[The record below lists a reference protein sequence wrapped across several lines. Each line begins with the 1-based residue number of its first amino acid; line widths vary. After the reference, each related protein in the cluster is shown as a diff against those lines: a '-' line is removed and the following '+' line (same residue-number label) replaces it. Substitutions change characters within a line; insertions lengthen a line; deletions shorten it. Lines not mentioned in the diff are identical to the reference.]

1 MATKI
6 KEKKEA
12 YSPLTIA
19 LLVVLLLWVA
29 SFFFLLAWGLCTS
42 FKINMDFFAWRPKNL
57 FNSYSGYEDMLQS
70 EIVKYTAKISSL
82 QGLADAAFAA
92 AKEAQAAGNTELYI
106 EMRELYSEYNGQIQ
120 DADLQINNTLKP
132 LLIKFQGIKAEMG
145 TLGLPFYTYK
155 YAFKVFSYEVSP
167 QHIVGL
173 PRMYLNSFLYAGGC
187 GLAAA
192 VVPLIAAYA
201 CARFH
206 YRFSRIMHTTV
217 ILVMMIPI
225 VGSGPSELNIVK
237 NLNMIDKIYTLWIM
251 RANFLGLYFLMYYE
265 VCKAF
270 PTSYSEAAKID
281 GANNFQVFFKIA
293 LPLIKNTFFTVFL
306 IQFIGFWNDYQA
318 PMIYMPSFPTVAMG
332 LNALMSVAGGGPS
345 TSMGIFDMVYTP
357 SRMAAAVL
365 TAVPVTII
373 FACFQK
379 RLLGNLTVGGIKG

>member
-57 FNSYSGYEDMLQS
+57 FNSYSGYEEMLKS
-70 EIVKYTAKISSL
+70 EIARYTVEMANLKE
-82 QGLADAAFAA
+82 LAEEALAA
-92 AKEAQAAGNTELYI
+92 AKEARAAGNMELYN
-106 EMRELYSEYNGQIQ
+106 EKFLLYKSFDQPLGAAEQQIS
-120 DADLQINNTLKP
+120 DLNS
-132 LLIKFQGIKAEMG
+132 LLTKFQGIRAEMG
-145 TLGLPFYTYK
+145 TMGLPFYTYK

-225 VGSGPSELNIVK
+225 VGSGPSELNIV
-237 NLNMIDKIYTLWIM
+237 NELGMLDKIYTLWIM
-251 RANFLGLYFLMYYE
+251 KANFLGLYFLMYYE

-270 PTSYSEAAKID
+270 PTSYAEAAKID
-281 GANNFQVFFKIA
+281 GANNFQIFFKIA

-306 IQFIGFWNDYQA
+306 IQFISFWNDYQA

-379 RLLGNLTVGGIKG
+379 RLLGNLPVGGIKG

>member
-57 FNSYSGYEDMLQS
+57 FNSYSGYENMLQS
-70 EIVKYTAKISSL
+70 EIARYTTENVRVTEMMIAELEAHGRSDFAKSSKN
-82 QGLADAAFAA
+82 AASAA
-92 AKEAQAAGNTELYI
+92 L
-106 EMRELYSEYNGQIQ
+106 SQITT
-120 DADLQINNTLKP
+120 TLTP
-132 LLIKFQGIKAEMG
+132 ALTKFRGIKAEMG
-145 TLGLPFYTYK
+145 AMGLPFYTYK
-155 YAFKVFSYEVSP
+155 YAFKVFSYEVTP
-167 QHIVGL
+167 QNIVGL

-270 PTSYSEAAKID
+270 PTSYAEAAKID

-345 TSMGIFDMVYTP
+345 TSIGIFDMVYTP

>member
-29 SFFFLLAWGLCTS
+29 SFFFLLAWGVCTS

-57 FNSYSGYEDMLQS
+57 FNSYSGYEDMLHS
-70 EIVKYTAKISSL
+70 EIAKYTAEVSRLEGLVEAAKAAALEAKKAGDMELYEEKFLLYKNFDQSL
-82 QGLADAAFAA
+82 QSAKDQIVSLEAFL
-92 AKEAQAAGNTELYI
+92 T
-106 EMRELYSEYNGQIQ
+106 
-120 DADLQINNTLKP
+120 
-132 LLIKFQGIKAEMG
+132 KFQGIKKEMG
-145 TLGLPFYTYK
+145 TMGLPFYTYK
-155 YAFKVFSYEVSP
+155 YAFKVFSYEVTP
-167 QHIVGL
+167 DHIVGL

-187 GLAAA
+187 GLVAA

-201 CARFH
+201 CARFK
-206 YRFSRIMHTTV
+206 YKFSRIMHTTV

-225 VGSGPSELNIVK
+225 VGSGPSELDIVK
-237 NLNMIDKIYTLWIM
+237 NLGMIDKIYTLWIM
-251 RANFLGLYFLMYYE
+251 RANFLGLYFLMYYD

-270 PTSYSEAAKID
+270 PASYAEAAKID

-332 LNALMSVAGGGPS
+332 LNALMKVAGGGPS
-345 TSMGIFDMVYTP
+345 TSIGIFDMVYTP

>member
-29 SFFFLLAWGLCTS
+29 SFFFLLAWGIGTS

-57 FNSYSGYEDMLQS
+57 FNSYSGYEKMLQS
-70 EIVKYTAKISSL
+70 EKGYYAAEVFRL
-82 QGLADAAFAA
+82 EGLAEAALAA
-92 AKEAQAAGNTELYI
+92 AKEARAAGDIDLYN
-106 EMRELYSEYNGQIQ
+106 EMFLLYKSYDQPLGAAEQQIS
-120 DADLQINNTLKP
+120 DLDS
-132 LLIKFQGIKAEMG
+132 LLVKFQGIKAEMG

-167 QHIVGL
+167 QHIVKL
-173 PRMYLNSFLYAGGC
+173 PRMYVNSFLYAGGC

-237 NLNMIDKIYTLWIM
+237 NLGMLDKIFTLWIM

-281 GANNFQVFFKIA
+281 GANNFQIFFKIA

-306 IQFIGFWNDYQA
+306 IQFISFWNDYQA

-332 LNALMSVAGGGPS
+332 LNALMQVAGGGPS
-345 TSMGIFDMVYTP
+345 TSIGIFDMVYTP